1 MKIFEVDEPVNPE
14 TGKLLALASFMKS
27 RATDTGAE
35 LQIDKN
41 TFLRIAANMGISLSN
56 DQLGELSNQPPL
68 NGVIL
73 PVDSLSD
80 VIKFKGDAPEAP
92 GMPDPNQAQ
101 EIVANAAKSA
111 MKKSRGV

>member
-1 MKIFEVDEPVNPE
+1 MKIFEVDEPVNLE

-41 TFLRIAANMGISLSN
+41 TFLRMATNMGISLSAE
-56 DQLGELSNQPPL
+56 QLGELSNQPPL

-73 PVDSLSD
+73 PVDPLSD
-80 VIKFKGDAPEAP
+80 VIKFKGNESDVA
-92 GMPDPNQAQ
+92 MPDPNQAQ
-101 EIVANAAKSA
+101 AIVANAAKSA
-111 MKKSRGV
+111 MKKNRGV

>member
-1 MKIFEVDEPVNPE
+1 MKIFEVADPVNPE
-14 TGKLLALASFMKS
+14 TGKLLALASFMQA
-27 RATDTGAE
+27 RAKDTGAQS
-35 LQIDKN
+35 QIDKN
-41 TFLRIAANMGISLSN
+41 TFLKLAASMGVSLSN
-56 DQLGELSNQPPL
+56 EQLSELSNQSPL
-68 NGVIL
+68 NGVLL
-73 PVDSLSD
+73 PVDPMSN